1 MEKLCKHFLVTRF
14 NLKVENWKL
23 TKTGEEVLTAKWLKN
38 RFELFLQYCFPSVK
52 NQTNQEF
59 IWLVFF
65 DSSTPDDYKSKIA
78 ILSNE
83 YSNFQPTYIDSII
96 FLRST
101 FIKLITEKISDQHD
115 YIITTRLDN
124 DDIIHRDFT
133 SAIQKSFKP
142 VNELVI
148 DLVSGYQVT
157 MNGGKKRIGLY
168 QSVCNPFVS
177 LVEQKEN
184 FGTVLSRMH
193 SKWRFADAILSLK
206 KQRLWIQL
214 IHDDNKS
221 NDTLSRLLR
230 ISKLEVK
237 HQFGFNGNE
246 YFEDNM
252 SEVIFS
258 NVKNRIHSFLSF
270 VYHLINASK

>member
-1 MEKLCKHFLVTRF
+1 MADSFKHFLVTRF
-14 NLKVENWKL
+14 NLRVANWKA
-23 TKTGEEVLTAKWLKN
+23 TKNGEIVLTEKWLN
-38 RFELFLQYCFPSVK
+38 RRFDLFDKYCFPSV
-52 NQTNQEF
+52 TNQSNQNF
-59 IWLVFF
+59 IWCVFF
-65 DSSTPDDYKSKIA
+65 DTNTPKKYRDMIDNYSS
-78 ILSNE
+78 L
-83 YSNFQPTYIDSII
+83 YSNFRPIYING
-96 FLRST
+96 
-101 FIKLITEKISDQHD
+101 IKALQTSFKDYIELNLQESDE

-124 DDIIHRDFT
+124 DDLIHRDFT
-133 SAIQKSFKP
+133 STIQRSFKQT
-142 VNELVI
+142 NELVI

-157 MNGGKKRIGLY
+157 MNSGKEQIGLY

-193 SKWRFADAILSLK
+193 SKWRFSDSILSLK

-252 SEVIFS
+252 SEVIFY

-270 VYHLINASK
+270 VYHLINAPK